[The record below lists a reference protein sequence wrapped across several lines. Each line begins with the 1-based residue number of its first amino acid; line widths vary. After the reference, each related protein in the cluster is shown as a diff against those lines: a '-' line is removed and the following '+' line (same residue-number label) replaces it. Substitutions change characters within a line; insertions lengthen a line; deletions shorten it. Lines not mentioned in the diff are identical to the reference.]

1 MSRILVSLVSQQTVP
16 NVLFINEIKDIEK
29 YLFIT
34 TEKMEEKNKREII
47 MEACDCVN
55 DDNSTYII
63 VSEDSIKDMQQKL
76 EMFVDKE
83 IADED
88 TFIVNLTGGTKLMSI
103 GAFDF
108 FKDHKSEIYYI
119 PFGKNTYRQI
129 FPDVKHRE
137 FDLKYRFTLDGY
149 LKANGI
155 SVLGKASVLKYDIEI
170 TKNIFKIFE
179 ENKIIK
185 YLDLLTELRDQSKK
199 YWYKQKN
206 KKYVKD
212 FTNAK
217 KFNDLLKSIN
227 WNIQHVDKYDIK
239 YLTGGWFEE
248 YIFYFCSHI
257 FDNDNLGS
265 NYKLDLGSSV
275 DNEFDVLFVHE
286 NYLYIIEAK
295 TNLKGVAGSNI
306 INNIIYKSSSLNAE
320 FGLSCKSYLFHLDND
335 FKTKKHYAKY
345 IQRAKLMGLKVIGP
359 DELTPSKIV
368 STIKNLL

>member
-1 MSRILVSLVSQQTVP
+1 
-16 NVLFINEIKDIEK
+16 
-29 YLFIT
+29 
-34 TEKMEEKNKREII
+34 
-47 MEACDCVN
+47 
-55 DDNSTYII
+55 
-63 VSEDSIKDMQQKL
+63 L
-76 EMFVDKE
+76 E
-83 IADED
+83 
-88 TFIVNLTGGTKLMSI
+88 
-103 GAFDF
+103 
-108 FKDHKSEIYYI
+108 
-119 PFGKNTYRQI
+119 KNTYRQI

-185 YLDLLTELRDQSKK
+185 YLDLLTELRDQSNK

-217 KFNDLLKSIN
+217 KLNDLLKSIN
-227 WNIQHVDKYDIK
+227 WNIQQVDKYDIK

-248 YIFYFCSHI
+248 YLFYFCSQI

-320 FGLSCKSYLFHLDND
+320 FGLSCKSYLFHLDKEFEQKQN
-335 FKTKKHYAKY
+335 YANY
-345 IQRAKLMGLKVIGP
+345 IKRAELMGLKVIGP

-368 STIKNLL
+368 STIKSLLIK